1 MPHPPKNL
9 LDPVNHG
16 GKRRYRCPE
25 CGTRNVRL
33 LATGTFLVDISN
45 TYTWSGHFNNHN
57 LDALGHGISHAWS
70 IKPSAFICEECN
82 HESRSWHRNADAL
95 KTAVEWSEVME

>member
-1 MPHPPKNL
+1 MPKEHP
-9 LDPVNHG
+9 LDHVSHG

-25 CGTRNVRL
+25 CGTGNVRL
-33 LATGTFLVDISN
+33 LATGTFLVNISN
-45 TYTWSGHFNNHN
+45 QPTWTGHFGHH

-82 HESRSWHRNADAL
+82 HESPSWHRNADAL